1 MNVVRSKARKAVGE
15 MKDKMSDIGATPSS
29 AQGAV
34 AGPLADYVLMGL
46 PKRATL
52 NRALQRHRKKLAA
65 ATNGG
70 VGLPPLPVARH
81 KQAEGA
87 SPARRCRGDSSQ
99 DQEVPW
105 PHRARQQSCSRIR
118 TKPRCWPCCVLWHI
132 CHMPDWQLLEQY
144 IIHVG
149 TLMLFK
155 V

>member
-1 MNVVRSKARKAVGE
+1 MVLSALPPPHTHEGNVVRSKARKAVGE

-70 VGLPPLPVARH
+70 VGLPPLPVDRDFNI
-81 KQAEGA
+81 QYY
-87 SPARRCRGDSSQ
+87 RRDKTS
-99 DQEVPW
+99 
-105 PHRARQQSCSRIR
+105 
-118 TKPRCWPCCVLWHI
+118 
-132 CHMPDWQLLEQY
+132 
-144 IIHVG
+144 
-149 TLMLFK
+149 
-155 V
+155 